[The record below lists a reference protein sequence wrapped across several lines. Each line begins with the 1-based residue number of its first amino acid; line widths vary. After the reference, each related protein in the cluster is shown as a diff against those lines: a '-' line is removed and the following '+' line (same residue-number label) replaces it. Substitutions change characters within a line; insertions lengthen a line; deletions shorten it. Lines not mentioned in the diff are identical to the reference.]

1 MNDQEIQGLSKV
13 VFDGHFQIFKKW
25 ESFDYDK
32 EDVKQV
38 FGRINNFDYN
48 IYMNGGDNLVE
59 IALVKQHGLVLTE
72 QEIHDDET
80 IFILDS
86 GASINIFKSLKVI
99 ENFIL
104 LNLEENDQNGSTQKN
119 LKNSIS
125 GIFGEPTTPTHKGY
139 LQGLGKFWIV
149 PEANHNLISLS
160 MLMKLGLYYKMKLSD
175 MELEIKLKGAD
186 ESLLIAKINN
196 QDLYVV
202 NEQQI
207 LELSTLE
214 QESQEAFEVS
224 EETNKNVC
232 EKSFSC

>member
-1 MNDQEIQGLSKV
+1 MGIY
-13 VFDGHFQIFKKW
+13 
-25 ESFDYDK
+25 FDYDK

-38 FGRINNFDYN
+38 FGRINNLDYN

-59 IALVKQHGLVLTE
+59 IALVIQHGLVLTE

-80 IFILDS
+80 KFILDS
-86 GASINIFKSLKVI
+86 GASINIFNSLKVI
-99 ENFIL
+99 ENFVL
-104 LNLEENDQNGSTQKN
+104 LNLEENDQTGSKQKN

-125 GIFGEPTTPTHKGY
+125 GILGGSTNPTHKGY

-160 MLMKLGLYYKMKLSD
+160 MLMKLGLYKMKLSD